1 MKPNQLLVALSLIT
15 LIAIG
20 IYGCSKGGGTTTPPN
35 PCASKTITVTATT
48 TNTNAGAS
56 TGSISATTSG
66 SSSFTFSINSG
77 AFQASGNFSNLAKG
91 TYTITAKDSD
101 GCTGSAQFTVNE
113 NDACLGKTITISG
126 SVTEDSDPCSNTGKL
141 TITAGGST
149 NFTYNINGGSFQAS
163 ASFTNVPAGSVTIG
177 CKDGDGCVK
186 TSTVTVGTLAAGVL
200 FTDVKAI
207 VQTKCAISGC
217 HNGTQA
223 PNFTQDCTI
232 AANAARIKA
241 RAVDQ
246 GDMPPTGPLT
256 QAEKNKITAWVTAGG
271 RVSN

>member
-1 MKPNQLLVALSLIT
+1 MKKHQLLTALSLII

-20 IYGCSKGGGTTTPPN
+20 IFGCSKGGGTTTPTN

-48 TNTNAGAS
+48 TNSNAGAS
-56 TGSISATTSG
+56 TGSISATATG
-66 SSSFTFSINSG
+66 SSNFTFSINGG

-91 TYTITAKDSD
+91 TYTVTAKDNE

-126 SVTEDSDPCSNTGKL
+126 AVTENSDPCTNTGKL

-149 NFTYNINGGSFQAS
+149 NFTYNINGGTFQAS
-163 ASFTNVPAGSVTIG
+163 ASFSNVAAGTVTIG
-177 CKDGDGCVK
+177 CKDGDGCTK
-186 TSTVTVGTLAAGVL
+186 TTTVTVGTLAAGSL
-200 FTDVKAI
+200 FADVKAI
-207 VQTKCAISGC
+207 IQTKCAISGC
-217 HNGTQA
+217 HNGSQA
-223 PNFTQDCTI
+223 PNFTQDCNI
-232 AANAARIKA
+232 SANAARIKV

>member
-56 TGSISATTSG
+56 TGSISASASG

-126 SVTEDSDPCSNTGKL
+126 NVTENTDPCTNTGKL
-141 TITAGGST
+141 TITASGST
-149 NFTYNINGGSFQAS
+149 NFTYNINGGSFKAS
-163 ASFTNVPAGSVTIG
+163 ASFTNVPDRKSV
-177 CKDGDGCVK
+177 V
-186 TSTVTVGTLAAGVL
+186 
-200 FTDVKAI
+200 
-207 VQTKCAISGC
+207 
-217 HNGTQA
+217 
-223 PNFTQDCTI
+223 
-232 AANAARIKA
+232 
-241 RAVDQ
+241 
-246 GDMPPTGPLT
+246 
-256 QAEKNKITAWVTAGG
+256 
-271 RVSN
+271 